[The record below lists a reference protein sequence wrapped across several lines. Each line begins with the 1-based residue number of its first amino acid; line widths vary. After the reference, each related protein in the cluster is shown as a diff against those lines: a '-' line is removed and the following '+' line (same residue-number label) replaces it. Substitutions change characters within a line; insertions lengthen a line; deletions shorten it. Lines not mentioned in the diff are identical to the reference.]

1 MARRVALIT
10 GAGGG
15 VGTALAHALAA
26 RGYAIAAVD
35 RKPDGLESLAEAIR
49 AIQGECAWTLAD
61 VTQPDAMRGAV
72 AEMERLLGPID
83 LLVGNA
89 GIGVETSALDLNADD
104 VARVVNVNLL
114 GLVNSVA
121 AVLPGML
128 ARKAGHIVAISS
140 IASLRGMP
148 HMLGY
153 CASKAGVNAF
163 MDGLRVEV
171 RPLGLHVTTICPSW
185 IRTAMT
191 DGLHDRLPDLMPL
204 DAAIR
209 HIVWAIERR
218 KLYHAF
224 PWFPIW
230 RLRMLQWL
238 PRSWQDAVL
247 AMIARDV
254 KRED

>member
-1 MARRVALIT
+1 MASQVAFIT

-15 VGTALAHALAA
+15 VGTALALALAA

-35 RKPDGLESLAEAIR
+35 HKPDGLAALADAIR
-49 AIQGECAWTLAD
+49 AKNGACAWSLAD
-61 VTQPDAMRGAV
+61 VTQPEALRSVVVDL
-72 AEMERLLGPID
+72 ERQLGPVD
-83 LLVGNA
+83 LLVANA
-89 GIGVETSALDLNADD
+89 GIGVETSALALDAAD

-114 GLVNSVA
+114 GVVNSVA

-128 ARKAGHIVAISS
+128 ARKRGHVVAISS
-140 IASLRGMP
+140 IASIRGLP
-148 HMLGY
+148 RMLGY

-204 DAAIR
+204 EAAIR
-209 HIVWAIERR
+209 HIVWAIERK

-238 PRSWQDAVL
+238 PLSWQDAVL

-254 KRED
+254 KREG